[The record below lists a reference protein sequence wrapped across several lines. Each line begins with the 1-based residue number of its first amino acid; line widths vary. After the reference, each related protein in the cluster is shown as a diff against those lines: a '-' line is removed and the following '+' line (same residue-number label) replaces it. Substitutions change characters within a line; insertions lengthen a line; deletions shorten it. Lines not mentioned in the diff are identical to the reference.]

1 MFIKLHLWQED
12 QTITTLTIVDMARY
26 PGKVGQESSKMNSP
40 RNFVRAYSD
49 NHSEINTTGV
59 NYLMYV
65 FKDMM
70 FKGNQKAK
78 GQPLH
83 GNIHSKLFKEFTSL
97 VSGGTNK
104 ISFLQF
110 READN
115 SHSRNTKAGSYTKY
129 NAFVDKQLA

>member
-12 QTITTLTIVDMARY
+12 QTITTLTIVDMAGY

-78 GQPLH
+78 KSLFSFVSRKKPLSH
-83 GNIHSKLFKEFTSL
+83 FCNPQHI
-97 VSGGTNK
+97 V
-104 ISFLQF
+104 FL
-110 READN
+110 
-115 SHSRNTKAGSYTKY
+115 K
-129 NAFVDKQLA
+129 